1 MPYCVGPHAV
11 PDYQRDV
18 AFLDAPSPRKRR
30 QLAAEAAAAAWT
42 RPTGGPRQLAR
53 RLAGHR
59 PPRCAAPRC
68 SAPEL
73 TPRER
78 EVLAALAS
86 GRTNR
91 EIAELLGMSAKTVMH
106 HSVAIYRKLGVA
118 GRSAATAWAFQ
129 HGVVD

>member
-1 MPYCVGPHAV
+1 MP
-11 PDYQRDV
+11 
-18 AFLDAPSPRKRR
+18 
-30 QLAAEAAAAAWT
+30 
-42 RPTGGPRQLAR
+42 
-53 RLAGHR
+53 
-59 PPRCAAPRC
+59 
-68 SAPEL
+68 APEHL

-91 EIAELLGMSAKTVMH
+91 EVADLLGMTAKTVMH

-118 GRSAATAWAFQ
+118 GRSGATAWAFQ